1 MLSHDPLPPIDSID
15 IYKRPTAN
23 DRPVESS
30 SNFFSLFFSSFF
42 TSAAAAMMI
51 DDLNPATSR

>member
-23 DRPVESS
+23 DRIAQNS
-30 SNFFSLFFSSFF
+30 SNFLSLFFSSLF
-42 TSAAAAMMI
+42 TDIDGAAAA
-51 DDLNPATSR
+51 LNGLNIL